1 MGLSLDR
8 IVGWKQT
15 KKSMFHIILSFIQYF
30 QMGSRRPAIFISRGA
45 IHRRHK
51 TQKSK
56 CFVWIYVRKRVV
68 NRFSELSN
76 KKDIIFP

>member
-8 IVGWKQT
+8 IVGWKKT
-15 KKSMFHIILSFIQYF
+15 KKSMFHIILSFIQCF
-30 QMGSRRPAIFISRGA
+30 QLGYRRTAIFVSRGA

-56 CFVWIYVRKRVV
+56 CFVCIYVRKKGC
-68 NRFSELSN
+68 E
-76 KKDIIFP
+76 